1 MMNRRY
7 KIGRYVAWLTL
18 LPLLV
23 MSVLLEAVFLHDRT
37 ENMAQNLR
45 ARGELLVRQLAAS
58 SEYGVF
64 SYNREFLRTL
74 SLQVLHEPDVLAVR
88 ITDREGRELAAVGEV
103 DVPLMS
109 AAEGRE
115 DPTGNILLFRQP
127 ISSTQLALDDLEDK
141 PAVQQIGTV
150 AVAMSW
156 KQTRQKQIEMMAMV
170 IAATLGFLLLVLYGV
185 FRASRKLID
194 PVYRLS
200 GAIQAIGRGELHTR
214 IRHEVEIDELGKLTD
229 GINVMAEQLQQE
241 RAHLQL
247 RIDEATEQLRQLAFF
262 DTLTGLP
269 NRRLL
274 SDRLNQVLAASMRS
288 ERYAAVMFMDL
299 DKFKPLNDKYG
310 HSVGDLLLIDAARR
324 IESCLRAVD
333 TVARFGGDE
342 FVVLLNELDV
352 DRERSIRQAQI
363 VAEKIRATLSQPYH
377 LLYQTVD
384 QPPLAVDHECTVSI
398 GMVLFHG
405 QQANHEQVLARA
417 DAAMY
422 QAKESGNAIQFM
434 DESMG

>member
-1 MMNRRY
+1 MKRRHY
-7 KIGRYVAWLTL
+7 RIGRYVGWLTL

-23 MSVLLEAVFLHDRT
+23 MSVILEAVFLHDRT
-37 ENMAQNLR
+37 TTMAESLT
-45 ARGELLVRQLAAS
+45 ARGELLSRQLAAG

-64 SYNREFLRTL
+64 SYNRELLRTL

-88 ITDREGRELAAVGEV
+88 ITDRDGQEVAAVGEV
-103 DVPLMS
+103 DIQLMLS
-109 AAEGRE
+109 AGEK
-115 DPTGNILLFRQP
+115 GNVVVFRQP
-127 ISSTQLALDDLEDK
+127 VLSTQLALDDLEDK
-141 PAVQQIGTV
+141 PAVQQVGNVVVMLTLDK
-150 AVAMSW
+150 MRRE
-156 KQTRQKQIEMMAMV
+156 QTRVMT
-170 IAATLGFLLLVLYGV
+170 IAVVASLLFLLLVLYVV
-185 FRASRKLID
+185 FRASRQLTVPIS
-194 PVYRLS
+194 RLN

-214 IRHEVEIDELGKLTD
+214 IRHEPCIDELGNLTH
-229 GINVMAEQLQQE
+229 GINLMAEQLQQD
-241 RAHLQL
+241 RAQLQQ

-262 DTLTGLP
+262 DVLTGLP

-274 SDRLNQVLAASMRS
+274 SDRLDQVLAASMRS

-342 FVVLLNELDV
+342 FVVLLNELDE
-352 DRERSIRQAQI
+352 DREQSTRQAQT

-377 LLYQTVD
+377 LLYQTAD
-384 QPPLAVDHECTVSI
+384 QPPLAVSHECTVSI

>member
-1 MMNRRY
+1 MKHGRY
-7 KIGRYVAWLTL
+7 KIGRYVVLLTL

-23 MSVLLEAVFLHDRT
+23 MSVVLEAVFLHDRT
-37 ENMAQNLR
+37 DNMSRNLT
-45 ARGELLVRQLAAS
+45 ARGELLSRQLAAG

-64 SYNREFLRTL
+64 SYNRELLRTL

-88 ITDREGRELAAVGEV
+88 VTDRDGKEVVAVGEV
-103 DVPLMS
+103 DVPLMLS
-109 AAEGRE
+109 EGGQG
-115 DPTGNILLFRQP
+115 DVVVFRQP
-127 ISSTQLALDDLEDK
+127 VLSTQLALDDLEDK

-156 KQTRQKQIEMMAMV
+156 KQTRQEQIRMMSVV
-170 IAATLGFLLLVLYGV
+170 IVATLGFLLLVLYGV

-194 PVYRLS
+194 PVYRLN

-342 FVVLLNELDV
+342 FVVLLNELDE

-377 LLYQTVD
+377 LLYQTAD
-384 QPPLAVDHECTVSI
+384 QPPLAVSHECTVSI
-398 GMVLFHG
+398 GMVLFQG
-405 QQANHEQVLARA
+405 QQANQEQVLARA

>member
-1 MMNRRY
+1 MKQSRY

-23 MSVLLEAVFLHDRT
+23 MSALLEAVFLQDRT
-37 ENMAQNLR
+37 GNMERNLQE
-45 ARGELLVRQLAAS
+45 RGELLARQLAAS

-74 SLQVLHEPDVLAVR
+74 GLQVLHEPDVIAVR
-88 ITDREGRELAAVGEV
+88 ITDRDGHELAAAGEV
-103 DVPLMS
+103 DVPPMS
-109 AAEGRE
+109 SDNAQQLT
-115 DPTGNILLFRQP
+115 TGNILLFRQS
-127 ISSTQLALDDLEDK
+127 ITSTQLALDDLEDK

-150 AVAMSW
+150 AVALSRDR
-156 KQTRQKQIEMMAMV
+156 TRQEQTKVMAVV
-170 IAATLGFLLLVLYGV
+170 IAATLFFLLLVLYGV
-185 FRASRKLID
+185 FRASRKLVD

-200 GAIQAIGRGELHTR
+200 GAILAIGRGELHTR
-214 IRHEVEIDELGKLTD
+214 VRHESHIDELGQLGD

-241 RAHLQL
+241 RAHLQM

-262 DTLTGLP
+262 DPLTGLP

-288 ERYAAVMFMDL
+288 ERYAAVMFMDM
-299 DKFKPLNDKYG
+299 DRFKPLNDRYG
-310 HSVGDLLLIDAARR
+310 HSVGDLLLVEAARR

-342 FVVLLNELDV
+342 FVVLLNELHE

-377 LLYQTVD
+377 LLYQPHD
-384 QPPLAVDHECTVSI
+384 QPALAVSHECTVSI

-405 QQANHEQVLARA
+405 RHANHEQVLARA

-422 QAKESGNAIQFM
+422 QAKESGNAIQFL
-434 DESMG
+434 DESTG

>member
-1 MMNRRY
+1 MINRQY

-18 LPLLV
+18 LPLIV

-37 ENMAQNLR
+37 ANMEQNLK
-45 ARGELLVRQLAAS
+45 ARGELLARQLAAS

-74 SLQVLHEPDVLAVR
+74 SLQVLHEPDVMAVR
-88 ITDREGRELAAVGEV
+88 ITDHDGHELAAVGEV

-109 AAEGRE
+109 SGKLRGSGA
-115 DPTGNILLFRQP
+115 GNILLFRQP
-127 ISSTQLALDDLEDK
+127 ITSTQLALDDLEDK

-150 AVAMSW
+150 AVALSW
-156 KQTRQKQIEMMAMV
+156 QKTRQEQFRIMTVV
-170 IAATLGFLLLVLYGV
+170 IVATLCFLFLVLYGV

-200 GAIQAIGRGELHTR
+200 GAIRAIGRGELHTR
-214 IRHEVEIDELGKLTD
+214 IRQHADIDELGQLSA

-274 SDRLNQVLAASMRS
+274 SDRLNQVLAASGRS

-310 HSVGDLLLIDAARR
+310 HSVGDLLLIEAARR

-342 FVVLLNELDV
+342 FVVLLNELDE
-352 DRERSIRQAQI
+352 DRDRSVKQAQI
-363 VAEKIRATLSQPYH
+363 VAEKIRTTLSQPYN
-377 LLYQTVD
+377 LLYQPQD
-384 QPPLAVDHECTVSI
+384 QPPLAVSHECTVSI

-405 QQANHEQVLARA
+405 QHANHEQVLARA

-434 DESMG
+434 DELTG

>member
-1 MMNRRY
+1 MKSRRY

-18 LPLLV
+18 SPLLV

-37 ENMAQNLR
+37 ENMAQSLQ
-45 ARGELLVRQLAAS
+45 ARGELLARQLAAS

-88 ITDREGRELAAVGEV
+88 ITDRDGRELAAVGEV

-109 AAEGRE
+109 ADRGRE
-115 DPTGNILLFRQP
+115 GPSGDILLFRQP
-127 ISSTQLALDDLEDK
+127 IASTQLALDELEDK
-141 PAVQQIGTV
+141 PAVQQIGSV
-150 AVAMSW
+150 AVVLSW
-156 KQTRQKQIEMMAMV
+156 KRTRQQQTEMMVMV

-185 FRASRKLID
+185 FRASRKLIE

-214 IRHEVEIDELGKLTD
+214 VRHGVEIEELGKLMD

-310 HSVGDLLLIDAARR
+310 HSVGDLLLVEAARR

-342 FVVLLNELDV
+342 FVVLLNELDE
-352 DRERSIRQAQI
+352 DRERSTRQAQI

-377 LLYQTVD
+377 LLYQTLD
-384 QPPLAVDHECTVSI
+384 QPPLAVSHECTVSI

-405 QQANHEQVLARA
+405 RQANQEQILARA

-434 DESMG
+434 EESAG